1 MRIKGNIHIA
11 LLFVTLALLML
22 SSQVSAQGN
31 TVNSPTL
38 TRSQHQIHDQNGDG
52 LCDVCK
58 QPVGSGRVNAQGQK
72 AQSGKH
78 WGPGD
83 GTGNQGQG
91 PKDGTGYGTQS
102 GQQSGPRDGSGPHG
116 PGAGNSGSGQGRG
129 RRGGNPF

>member
-1 MRIKGNIHIA
+1 MRIKGNVHFVF
-11 LLFVTLALLML
+11 LFAMLALLML
-22 SSQVSAQGN
+22 SRQVSAQSN
-31 TVNSPTL
+31 TANPPTL
-38 TRSQHQIHDQNGDG
+38 PQFQHQAHDQNGDG

-91 PKDGTGYGTQS
+91 PKDGTGYGAQS
-102 GQQSGPRDGSGPHG
+102 GQQSGPRDGSGPSG
-116 PGAGNSGSGQGRG
+116 LGTGKSGSGQGRG
-129 RRGGNPF
+129 QRGGIRP